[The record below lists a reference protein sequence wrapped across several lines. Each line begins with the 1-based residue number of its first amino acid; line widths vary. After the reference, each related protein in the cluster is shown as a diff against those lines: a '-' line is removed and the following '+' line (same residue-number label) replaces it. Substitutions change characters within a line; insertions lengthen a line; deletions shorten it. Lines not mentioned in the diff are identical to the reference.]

1 MILLFW
7 IFIGVFELFKILIL
21 VILVKIIFLVRV
33 VDVKILSDLNIF
45 MRIWNNGV
53 IEWSLMGL
61 YVVSC
66 ELDIIY
72 YLVDF

>member
-1 MILLFW
+1 MDIKLC
-7 IFIGVFELFKILIL
+7 
-21 VILVKIIFLVRV
+21 RV